1 LFVFVVLLLLLKWGQ
16 VRALSSSGQV
26 MFMAK
31 KSKQTNNKTTTKEQ
45 NDKNKQTNKIVA
57 KR

>member
-1 LFVFVVLLLLLKWGQ
+1 LQLLLLLKWGQ